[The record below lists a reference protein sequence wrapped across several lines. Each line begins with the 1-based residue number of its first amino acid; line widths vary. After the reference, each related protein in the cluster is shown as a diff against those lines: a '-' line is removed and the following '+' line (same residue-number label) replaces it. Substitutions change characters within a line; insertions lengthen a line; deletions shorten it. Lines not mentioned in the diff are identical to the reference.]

1 MADPVMRAGLVVS
14 VSAHAA
20 LIAWGLLSLSSPTPL
35 DSSSIEQI
43 PVDFVEFAD
52 DTKLNKGVQTATLVR
67 DIPPPTPEPSKP
79 VEEAPPLPKPEPT
92 PPPPAPPPPAPTPPT
107 PPPPA
112 PEPLPSPTPPPP
124 EAPAPEPTPPPPEP
138 TPPPAA
144 PSPEAETPPPPDETA
159 STPPPVDV
167 PIPRVRPTPP
177 KPKPTPPKPKS
188 DMDAIAAVLDKEKLT
203 QMASLPPSDQPAAE
217 TKPIVGAPTGTQT
230 NAKMTAN
237 ELDALRSRLVSC
249 WNLPLGW
256 TDPAQVRVVVMLSLN
271 RDGSVGNT
279 QVLESPQGQYAQQ
292 APESVVRAVRRCAPY
307 NLPPDK
313 YDAWKQVKVT
323 FLPDMGAF

>member
-52 DTKLNKGVQTATLVR
+52 DTKLNKGVQTAALVR

-107 PPPPA
+107 PLPPA
-112 PEPLPSPTPPPP
+112 PEPLPPPTPPPP

-203 QMASLPPSDQPAAE
+203 QMASLPPSDQPPAE
-217 TKPIVGAPTGTQT
+217 TKPISGAPTGTET

-237 ELDALRSRLVSC
+237 ELDALRSRLVQ
-249 WNLPLGW
+249 LLE
-256 TDPAQVRVVVMLSLN
+256 PAARLDRSGAGARVVLMLNLN
-271 RDGSVGNT
+271 RDGSVGERT
-279 QVLESPQGQYAQQ
+279 GPRIAARPIFECRPGKRRSRRSPLCAVQSAAGQV
-292 APESVVRAVRRCAPY
+292 
-307 NLPPDK
+307 
-313 YDAWKQVKVT
+313 
-323 FLPDMGAF
+323 